1 MNLSYFPAANRTA
14 DRFRRLS
21 WQPAPAPQNRILR
34 VAATKRQTIVQTR
47 YYKPMRLRTIV
58 LLGMIVAAGAWGLAA
73 GRSRAQSVVPSAAAA
88 ESHEGVTITAQPWT
102 EPADYKPR
110 FPKKTPLT
118 AGLVGVQLTIQ
129 NDSAAAVR
137 VNLER
142 IRLIVTLDEESRQN
156 LAPLSAEDVAEL
168 ILKGGSSDPTATRK
182 RIPLPMGIPKTGRSK
197 EWTQI
202 EDAARAAGVP
212 GSVIPPHGKVQG
224 LLYFDLARQY
234 DLLHSARL
242 YIPEVTNIEKGR
254 SLLYFELEFSKAAAR

>member
-1 MNLSYFPAANRTA
+1 M
-14 DRFRRLS
+14 
-21 WQPAPAPQNRILR
+21 R
-34 VAATKRQTIVQTR
+34 VATAKRPAVAQTR

-58 LLGMIVAAGAWGLAA
+58 LLGIIVPASAWGLAA
-73 GRSRAQSVVPSAAAA
+73 GRSRAQSVTPSAAAA

-118 AGLVGVQLTIQ
+118 AGLVGVQVTIQ

-142 IRLIVTLDEESRQN
+142 IRLILTLDEESRQN
-156 LAPLSAEDVAEL
+156 LTPLAPEDVAEL

-182 RIPLPMGIPKTGRSK
+182 RIPLPMGMPKTSRSK

-212 GSVIPPHGKVQG
+212 GSVIPAHGKVQG
-224 LLYFDLARQY
+224 LLYFDLAGQY
-234 DLLHSARL
+234 DLLRSARL

-254 SLLYFELEFSKAAAR
+254 SLLYFELELSKAAAR